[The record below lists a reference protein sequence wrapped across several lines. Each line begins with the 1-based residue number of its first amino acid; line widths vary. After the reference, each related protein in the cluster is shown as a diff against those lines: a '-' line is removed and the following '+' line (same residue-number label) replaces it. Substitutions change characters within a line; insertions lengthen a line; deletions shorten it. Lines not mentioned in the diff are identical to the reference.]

1 GLLVQPCAP
10 AGGCEPFLERSGE
23 LGQVTHVVRSVGKL
37 LGRQR
42 TARPVG
48 ARMSL
53 RELDAED
60 LPDELR
66 VADLRRE
73 AEEGGSLLRV
83 ECRRE
88 RRAGQRQQRL
98 DVLARRVQ
106 QLRATVVRQLPR
118 ERAAVRDRKRVDEDN
133 LAADR
138 GLDQAE
144 LREVGALANE
154 LG

>member
-1 GLLVQPCAP
+1 
-10 AGGCEPFLERSGE
+10 
-23 LGQVTHVVRSVGKL
+23 
-37 LGRQR
+37 
-42 TARPVG
+42 
-48 ARMSL
+48 MSL

-60 LPDELR
+60 LPDELG

-154 LG
+154 LGIDGERRRGRPRIDASGERRGVADWSIAAGHRHLIMRMPPPRPKAS